1 MPKISVS
8 PLDSMNSSR
17 PNTRPLRTEKTTSW
31 VMVGRGGAGGGPART
46 AGGSAR
52 PLHLAGGGLRGLVAI
67 HLALQREAEAG
78 GVEVVLDVLVGVHG
92 DVDRHLELVILAPHD
107 HLVAADVGVL
117 HALQGLGHPVDVGGA
132 CLP

>member
-31 VMVGRGGAGGGPART
+31 VMVGRDGAGGGPARIS
-46 AGGSAR
+46 ASAR

-78 GVEVVLDVLVGVHG
+78 GVEVVLDVLVGVHR
-92 DVDRHLELVILAPHD
+92 DVDRHLQLM
-107 HLVAADVGVL
+107 
-117 HALQGLGHPVDVGGA
+117 
-132 CLP
+132 